1 MGALPRRPIDAPR
14 VRSAGLD
21 SSAAHADFRFF
32 TRAGDGADAQS
43 GPGTPRA
50 SGQTFRSWN
59 ETSAVPKSNGSAKS
73 STGSRTRRNT
83 SSRPERLTPGRSA
96 ADGTDRA
103 SPSIRG
109 SMDDAS
115 AAVPGQMAERA
126 WTICQSKPL
135 CERRR
140 LGSRRAPRSRRAP
153 TPRSRAPRLTRPP
166 RRPPGSGGQGT
177 AGRTSSPERGGST
190 SRGGTPPRA
199 AGARATGPQPAGSNA
214 RTAGLPSSI
223 AARVGSGYIELPS
236 MIARAGSQTVPRKSN
251 PRWPNDSTSGM
262 NRAPMEK
269 TARIARS
276 VQPRKARNASPRPDG
291 PIRRW
296 TAGRRSPGSATV
308 QRSPIDRSMSRGRG
322 TNGPGRSVGTS
333 RSRCLP

>member
-1 MGALPRRPIDAPR
+1 MATAERWVLSAAGRSTPRRSAG
-14 VRSAGLD
+14 AGLD

-43 GPGTPRA
+43 APGTPRA
-50 SGQTFRSWN
+50 SGETFRSWN
-59 ETSAVPKSNGSAKS
+59 ETSAVPKANGSAPS
-73 STGSRTRRNT
+73 STGSRTRRNA

-109 SMDDAS
+109 SMDDAT

-126 WTICQSKPL
+126 WTICQGMPL

-140 LGSRRAPRSRRAP
+140 LGSRGAPRSRRAP
-153 TPRSRAPRLTRPP
+153 TPRARAPRLTRPP
-166 RRPPGSGGQGT
+166 RRPPGSGGRGT

-190 SRGGTPPRA
+190 SRGGRSQSHGA
-199 AGARATGPQPAGSNA
+199 APAGSNA

-236 MIARAGSQTVPRKSN
+236 MIARAGSQIVPRKSN
-251 PRWPNDSTSGM
+251 PSWPNDSTSGM
-262 NRAPMEK
+262 NRAAMEK

-276 VQPRKARNASPRPDG
+276 VQPRKARNASPRPDRL
-291 PIRRW
+291 IRRW